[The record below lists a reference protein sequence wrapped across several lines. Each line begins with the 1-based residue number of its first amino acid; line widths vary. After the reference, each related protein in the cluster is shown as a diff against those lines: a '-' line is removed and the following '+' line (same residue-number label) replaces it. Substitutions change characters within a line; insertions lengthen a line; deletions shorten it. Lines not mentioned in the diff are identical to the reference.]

1 MPNVNKRL
9 SNTEIAAAIRDAQP
23 QDWHQFRSAVSG
35 KGMTRTEVGQAW
47 RVFRGVYTDE
57 KFQEFHSTS
66 KDPEVAKMDVDKSE
80 KSVPNPD
87 KVSAKG
93 KVAKK
98 LADQPRARQVAK
110 AKAKKEQ
117 RDAELK
123 ANRLK
128 AELERKAVEAELDE
142 YEEEETKEEDEQEE
156 TKEEEE
162 EENEETFTG
171 DAVFDAIS
179 EMYKKYVDEA
189 GPDEMLKTSGQF
201 EQAMEDGIK
210 KARED
215 AVNDGQAF
223 NSRDEEI
230 AFALDW
236 LNKTF
241 ADKAPKQEP
250 APAQA
255 PEQAGQ
261 AEKPASVPNHG
272 RFDKRVPAK
281 DKVTEK
287 IGGQPRE
294 RQDARAKAVRK
305 QKQAQFIANRMKA
318 GNSQA
323 PEGGGPADGGA
334 ADGVPAGGA
343 QAANAPVVGGPQ
355 VVEGQPL
362 PPVEYTEPVTDSYVT
377 EGLSRDGPMT
387 AQHAVEMDKEDGE
400 GKSTDRLKDEIRAM
414 HLVYNHKVKEF
425 LDKNHQS
432 AMHRA
437 LLSHDADTVRG
448 HHRGML
454 EAVAKYY
461 ASGKGNGMRIGVVVS
476 AEQYLAKF
484 GGGGGGAA
492 AGGGGGT
499 NPANPHHVQQVHS
512 YRKGENPFSQAV
524 DMQSFY
530 QRGGMSS
537 YKQHAV
543 YGHKLPPPNE
553 TRPFQVHDPLA
564 RVDMPLQHALQRPI
578 TQVGF
583 GSQYKL
589 KSSKELTAVYD

>member
-1 MPNVNKRL
+1 MSKRANPNADSAAR
-9 SNTEIAAAIRDAQP
+9 IAPTKAPRTVHTSKIIEALREDEP
-23 QDWHQFRSAVSG
+23 ENWHKFRTVVGG
-35 KGMTRTEVGQAW
+35 KGLTVGQRSMAW
-47 RVFRGVYTDE
+47 KIFKGGNYTAEAFDSFRDELESTDTKDNMDTDAAPKEAEDE
-57 KFQEFHSTS
+57 K
-66 KDPEVAKMDVDKSE
+66 AK
-80 KSVPNPD
+80 
-87 KVSAKG
+87 
-93 KVAKK
+93 
-98 LADQPRARQVAK
+98 
-110 AKAKKEQ
+110 
-117 RDAELK
+117 
-123 ANRLK
+123 
-128 AELERKAVEAELDE
+128 
-142 YEEEETKEEDEQEE
+142 EEEETEEM
-156 TKEEEE
+156 
-162 EENEETFTG
+162 FTG
-171 DAVFDAIS
+171 DAVFEAIS

-189 GPDEMLKTSGQF
+189 GPDEILRTPGQF
-201 EQAMEDGIK
+201 EQAMDEGIT

-215 AVNDGQAF
+215 ALKDGRVF
-223 NSRDEEI
+223 NGKDEEI
-230 AFALDW
+230 EFALDW

-241 ADKAPKQEP
+241 ADK
-250 APAQA
+250 A

-287 IGGQPRE
+287 IGDQPRE
-294 RQDARAKAVRK
+294 RQDARAKAVKK
-305 QKQAQFIANRMKA
+305 QKQAQFIANRLKVDS
-318 GNSQA
+318 NQA
-323 PEGGGPADGGA
+323 PADGGPAGGGAAGGGA
-334 ADGVPAGGA
+334 ADGVPADPNPADGA
-343 QAANAPVVGGPQ
+343 QAANAQVDNAPVVGGPQ

-400 GKSTDRLKDEIRAM
+400 GKSTDRLKDEIKAM

-476 AEQYLAKF
+476 AEQYMAKF
-484 GGGGGGAA
+484 GGGGGGGAA

-583 GSQYKL
+583 GAQYKL
-589 KSSKELTAVYD
+589 KSSKELMAVYD

>member
-1 MPNVNKRL
+1 MSKRANPNADSAARIAPTKAPRTVHTSKIIEAL
-9 SNTEIAAAIRDAQP
+9 SEDKPSTWQKFTTSVKGN
-23 QDWHQFRSAVSG
+23 
-35 KGMTRTEVGQAW
+35 GMTNKQRSMAW
-47 RVFRGVYTDE
+47 KIFKGNNYTAEAFDSFRDEIESTDTKDNMNVDAAPKEAEDE
-57 KFQEFHSTS
+57 K
-66 KDPEVAKMDVDKSE
+66 AK
-80 KSVPNPD
+80 
-87 KVSAKG
+87 
-93 KVAKK
+93 
-98 LADQPRARQVAK
+98 
-110 AKAKKEQ
+110 
-117 RDAELK
+117 
-123 ANRLK
+123 
-128 AELERKAVEAELDE
+128 
-142 YEEEETKEEDEQEE
+142 EEEETEEM
-156 TKEEEE
+156 
-162 EENEETFTG
+162 FTG
-171 DAVFDAIS
+171 DAVFEAIS

-189 GPDEMLKTSGQF
+189 ADRNNLQTSGQF
-201 EQAMEDGIK
+201 EQAMDEGIT

-215 AVNDGQAF
+215 ALKDGRVF
-223 NSRDEEI
+223 NGKDEEI
-230 AFALDW
+230 EFALDW

-287 IGGQPRE
+287 IGEQPRE
-294 RQDARAKAVRK
+294 RQDARAKAVKK
-305 QKQAQFIANRMKA
+305 QKQAQFIANRLKVDS
-318 GNSQA
+318 NQA
-323 PEGGGPADGGA
+323 PADGGPAGGGAAGGGA
-334 ADGVPAGGA
+334 ADGVPADPNPADGAQAANA

-400 GKSTDRLKDEIRAM
+400 GKSTDRLKDEIKAM

-476 AEQYLAKF
+476 AEQYMAKF
-484 GGGGGGAA
+484 GGGGGGGAA
-492 AGGGGGT
+492 AGGGGGG
-499 NPANPHHVQQVHS
+499 ANPHHVQQVHS

-583 GSQYKL
+583 GAQYKL
-589 KSSKELTAVYD
+589 KSSKELMAVYD

>member
-1 MPNVNKRL
+1 MPKLKNRL

-35 KGMTRTEVGQAW
+35 KGMTRREVGQAW

-80 KSVPNPD
+80 KPVPNPD

-98 LADQPRARQVAK
+98 LAGQPRARQAAK

-128 AELERKAVEAELDE
+128 AVKAEDE
-142 YEEEETKEEDEQEE
+142 KAKEEEETEEM
-156 TKEEEE
+156 
-162 EENEETFTG
+162 FTG
-171 DAVFDAIS
+171 DAVFEAIS

-189 GPDEMLKTSGQF
+189 GPAEILRTPGQF
-201 EQAMEDGIK
+201 EQAMDEGIT

-215 AVNDGQAF
+215 ALKDGRVF
-223 NSRDEEI
+223 NGKDEEI
-230 AFALDW
+230 EFALDW

-255 PEQAGQ
+255 PEQA
-261 AEKPASVPNHG
+261 EKPVPNPS
-272 RFDKRVPAK
+272 RDRAK
-281 DKVTEK
+281 DNVAESFKD
-287 IGGQPRE
+287 QPRE
-294 RQDARAKAVRK
+294 RHDARAKAVKK
-305 QKQAQFIANRMKA
+305 QKQAQFIANRLKVDS
-318 GNSQA
+318 NQA
-323 PEGGGPADGGA
+323 PEPEGGGPADGGP
-334 ADGVPAGGA
+334 ADGVPADPNPADGAQAANA

-400 GKSTDRLKDEIRAM
+400 GKSTDRLKDEIKAM

-448 HHRGML
+448 YHRGML

-476 AEQYLAKF
+476 AEQYMAKF
-484 GGGGGGAA
+484 GGGGGGGAA
-492 AGGGGGT
+492 AGGGGGG
-499 NPANPHHVQQVHS
+499 ANPHHVQQVHS

-553 TRPFQVHDPLA
+553 TRPFQIHDPLA

-583 GSQYKL
+583 GAQYKL
-589 KSSKELTAVYD
+589 KSSKELMAVYD